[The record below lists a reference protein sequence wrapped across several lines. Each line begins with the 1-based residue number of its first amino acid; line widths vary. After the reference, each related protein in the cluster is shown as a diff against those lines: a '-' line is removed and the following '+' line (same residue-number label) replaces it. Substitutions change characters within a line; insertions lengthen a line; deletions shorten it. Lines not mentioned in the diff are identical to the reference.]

1 MIPPSV
7 WEMWMCMFNAMNL
20 INLHPSRVEEFL
32 PDIDEPGLIGL
43 ESIPTLSPEEGP
55 QLPDSEFKKAS

>member
-20 INLHPSRVEEFL
+20 INLHPSRVEDFL
-32 PDIDEPGLIGL
+32 PEEDEQGLIGL
-43 ESIPTLSPEEGP
+43 EGIPTLDQQARENS
-55 QLPDSEFKKAS
+55 DTEFKKAS